1 MRQFSVREPAFWE
14 AWPAHLKHLQDDYRS
29 LGGGLATYF
38 LGPEDPAS
46 PAIVA
51 LGMAPGFTLSRHSHS
66 CHRFEIV
73 MEGSFD
79 AGRGNVVTTGDA
91 MISAPFISY
100 GPHVAGPGGSKSLE
114 IFGDYKASYTQ
125 ALQTPDG
132 VFHCDSS
139 TVAGYA
145 EYRAVQRKY
154 AMSMVE
160 ARAMQDSLGAAPDG
174 GVPDQHFLSP
184 RDPAFW
190 TNCPAERA
198 DLRALMQ
205 ARPGRLAF
213 FRMGGAADK
222 LPYVAVIKLDPG
234 ECLAAESRHGNRF
247 KALVTGSTSTLPAG
261 SVIDAAPGEV
271 TPPLTA
277 GSDGALLYEIFAD
290 LRDIAPRYASARFT
304 KQAI

>member
-1 MRQFSVREPAFWE
+1 MRQFSVQDPAFWE
-14 AWPAHLKHLQDDYRS
+14 AWPAHLRHLQDDYRA
-29 LGGGLATYF
+29 LGGGLASYF

-51 LGMAPGFTLSRHSHS
+51 LGMAPGFALSRHSHS

-79 AGRGNVVTTGDA
+79 AGRGNVVSAGDA

-100 GPHVAGPGGSKSLE
+100 GPHVAGPGGSRSLE
-114 IFGDYKASYTQ
+114 IFGDYRASYTQ

-132 VFHCDSS
+132 VFQCDSS
-139 TVAGYA
+139 TIEGYA
-145 EYRAVQRKY
+145 QYRAVQRKY
-154 AMSMVE
+154 GMSTVE
-160 ARAMQDSLGAAPDG
+160 ARAMQDSLGIAGDG

-184 RDPAFW
+184 RDTVFW
-190 TNCPAERA
+190 ANCPADRP

-205 ARPGRLAF
+205 ARPGRIAF
-213 FRMGGAADK
+213 FRMGAAEDK
-222 LPYVAVIKLDPG
+222 LPYIAVIKLDPG
-234 ECLAAESRHGNRF
+234 ESLAADSRHGNRF
-247 KALVTGSTSTLPAG
+247 KAVVAGGTGVLPAG

-277 GSDGALLYEIFAD
+277 GADGALLYEIFAD
-290 LRDIAPRYASARFT
+290 PRDIAPRYA
-304 KQAI
+304 